1 MTLTGIVFFYNYVYC
16 LVLIEMALIA
26 SELHFWIKLS
36 SVAINI
42 YLFKFSNFKNSSHQ
56 SAYYEGQLSV
66 VYFEVLNKAIFVEN
80 LHARFP
86 FALIHLRALHG
97 L

>member
-1 MTLTGIVFFYNYVYC
+1 
-16 LVLIEMALIA
+16 MALIA

-42 YLFKFSNFKNSSHQ
+42 YLFKSNFKNSIQQ